1 MRLDR
6 HVRTV
11 RTGAGKRTSELV
23 KPEAHGSDEPPST
36 YLKGHTR
43 DGNSTAR
50 HGWRVH
56 GRIRRLA
63 AYGVALVGLLG
74 LLSAMSR
81 PARGRLQ
88 ELLQVLPFVV
98 PRSAAITLV
107 FVSFALLL
115 TARGLRH
122 GQRLAW
128 ASTLLLL
135 ATSAALHV
143 VKGLNVEESVVVILV
158 LVGLAT
164 QHAAFP
170 VLPSRAVLART
181 VTLGLG
187 GAVLAIVVAAGLGE
201 LVGSGAYPRF
211 GESTGGLADRLGGQE
226 PLSLPGVGGFI
237 TPMLAATGL
246 GLLVSMLWL
255 LLSPRLSVP
264 LSASEH
270 LTERERA
277 RRVVQE
283 YGGDTLAYFALRD
296 DKQWFFT
303 GHSVVAHSVRNGVCL
318 VSPDPVGP
326 ESEREDVWAEFMAYA
341 QRSGWSVSVIG
352 ALPQWLPVYEASGL
366 RSVYLGDEA
375 IVDCQGFT
383 LQGHS
388 MKSLRGARNRVVRA
402 GYSASF
408 HDPAALDPE
417 LEAALKAMSAD
428 SRRGK
433 VERGYSMT
441 LSRLFDP
448 ADTGLLLTVARHSD
462 GRVGGFIQWI
472 PATDIDGWSLDVMRR
487 STEADTPNGITDFLI
502 LETIQHIASQG
513 GQGLA
518 LNFAVLR
525 TFVSGE
531 QHGVAVR
538 VGRTLLH
545 KVSDHA
551 QIESL
556 WKFNAKYDPKWRPR
570 YVVLD
575 SVEFMLTQGL
585 VMAGAEGVN
594 KIPVIGRYL
603 GRSVR

>member
-1 MRLDR
+1 VN
-6 HVRTV
+6 VR
-11 RTGAGKRTSELV
+11 R
-23 KPEAHGSDEPPST
+23 
-36 YLKGHTR
+36 
-43 DGNSTAR
+43 
-50 HGWRVH
+50 GWRAH
-56 GRIRRLA
+56 DRIRRLA
-63 AYGVALVGLLG
+63 SYIVALVGLLG
-74 LLSAMSR
+74 LLSAISR

-88 ELLQVLPFVV
+88 DLLQVLPFVV

-107 FVSFALLL
+107 FVSFTLLL

-135 ATSAALHV
+135 TVSAVLHV
-143 VKGLNVEESVVVILV
+143 LKGLDAEESVVVVLV

-170 VLPSRAVLART
+170 VLPSRAVLLRT
-181 VTLGLG
+181 ITLGAG
-187 GAVLAIVVAAGLGE
+187 GALVAVVVATGLGE
-201 LVGSGAYPRF
+201 LVGSDAYPRL
-211 GESTGGLADRLGGQE
+211 GQSTQGADRGPGALGGQE
-226 PLSLPGVGGFI
+226 PLPLPGGGGFI
-237 TPMLAATGL
+237 TSMLAATGL
-246 GLLVSMLWL
+246 GLLASTLWL

-270 LTERERA
+270 LIERERA

-341 QRSGWSVSVIG
+341 QRNGWSVSVIG

-383 LQGHS
+383 LTGHA
-388 MKSLRGARNRVVRA
+388 MKSLRGARNRVARA
-402 GYSASF
+402 GYTASF

-417 LEAALKAMSAD
+417 LEAALTAISTN
-428 SRRGK
+428 SRRGQ
-433 VERGYSMT
+433 VERGFSMT

-448 ADTGLLLTVARHSD
+448 ADTAMMLTVARGGD

-472 PATDIDGWSLDVMRR
+472 PAADIDGWSLDVMRR

-502 LETIQHIASQG
+502 LETIQHIADQG

-525 TFVSGE
+525 TVISGE
-531 QHGVAVR
+531 QTGVAVR

-545 KVSDHA
+545 KMSDQA

-556 WKFNAKYDPKWRPR
+556 WKFNAKYDPMWRPR

-575 SVEFMLTQGL
+575 AVEFMLTQGL

-603 GRSVR
+603 GRSLR